1 MSKILF
7 VGWYPNPEDK
17 YKNIFF
23 RNLIFAMADMG
34 IECTVISPVSYMHYG
49 KRIKNIP
56 RFVDEKTLGG
66 NSVLVYYPRILSASS
81 KQIGKYNTEHLSER
95 FFENGALRIAKF
107 LLKHNQKFNAVYGH
121 FFLYGG
127 LAAIR
132 IGKVLKIPSF
142 VAFGE
147 CDYETQIQQT
157 YGDLKKKDIEGLSGV
172 IAVSTKNAKRLLDLG
187 IFSDIPIIVAPNSV
201 DHNIFHPLNRLE
213 CRHRLGLSTDKFIVG
228 FVGGFIERKGVKRLL
243 AAVNELDDVYLVYAG
258 RGDVPPSGEKV
269 LFCKAMKHDDIPI
282 LLCAADV
289 FCLPTLSEGSCN
301 AVVEAMACGIPVISS
316 NLSFNDDVLTEEN
329 AIRIDPSSVDEIRE
343 AIYEIKVNNVLR
355 DRLGKAAL
363 KTSEGL
369 NIKNRAKK
377 ILNFMFR
384 GNMEGNNDSES

>member
-1 MSKILF
+1 
-7 VGWYPNPEDK
+7 
-17 YKNIFF
+17 
-23 RNLIFAMADMG
+23 
-34 IECTVISPVSYMHYG
+34 
-49 KRIKNIP
+49 
-56 RFVDEKTLGG
+56 
-66 NSVLVYYPRILSASS
+66 
-81 KQIGKYNTEHLSER
+81 
-95 FFENGALRIAKF
+95 
-107 LLKHNQKFNAVYGH
+107 
-121 FFLYGG
+121 
-127 LAAIR
+127 
-132 IGKVLKIPSF
+132 
-142 VAFGE
+142 
-147 CDYETQIQQT
+147 
-157 YGDLKKKDIEGLSGV
+157 
-172 IAVSTKNAKRLLDLG
+172 
-187 IFSDIPIIVAPNSV
+187 
-201 DHNIFHPLNRLE
+201 
-213 CRHRLGLSTDKFIVG
+213 
-228 FVGGFIERKGVKRLL
+228 
-243 AAVNELDDVYLVYAG
+243 
-258 RGDVPPSGEKV
+258 
-269 LFCKAMKHDDIPI
+269 MKHDDIPI